1 MPWVQVDLLGQGTGE
16 GEKVMNDQPFCIE
29 KRYDMID
36 AQEMMKEPGV
46 DDAITKV
53 LVKMK
58 MNAALGHSALAE
70 MLSMASGMASR
81 FAGLYAV
88 EDPNASEVVIDSLST
103 IAAICVLCMV
113 KVGQE

>member
-1 MPWVQVDLLGQGTGE
+1 MPWVQINLLGQGEGE
-16 GEKVMNDQPFCIE
+16 GEKGMNDQPFCIE

-58 MNAALGHSALAE
+58 MNAALGHSDLAE
-70 MLSMASGMASR
+70 MLSMASGIDSR
-81 FAGLYAV
+81 FAGLYAA
-88 EDPNASEVVIDSLST
+88 EDPGASEVVIDSLST
-103 IAAICVLCMV
+103 IAALCVLCMV
-113 KVGQE
+113 KVGKG

>member
-1 MPWVQVDLLGQGTGE
+1 MPWVQVDLLGQGEGE
-16 GEKVMNDQPFCIE
+16 GEKVVNNQPFCIE

-36 AQEMMKEPGV
+36 AKEMMKQPGV

-53 LVKMK
+53 LVK

>member
-1 MPWVQVDLLGQGTGE
+1 MKKE
-16 GEKVMNDQPFCIE
+16 PFCIE

-36 AQEMMKEPGV
+36 AKEMMKQPGV

-58 MNAALGHSALAE
+58 MNPTPSHSALDK
-70 MLSMASGMASR
+70 MLLKVLGPDSMLPD
-81 FAGLYAV
+81 LYAAGDIGSQ
-88 EDPNASEVVIDSLST
+88 ELASDALATV
-103 IAAICVLCMV
+103 AAICVLCMV